1 MNVGFVYDPIYLEH
15 DTGSHPENASRLIKI
30 VDHLKQTGTMKQLV
44 PISPRAAT
52 VGELS
57 AVHTPTYISDV
68 ESFAQGGG
76 GFLDPDTV
84 VSPASYN
91 VALYAAGGL
100 IEAVDAVMAGN
111 VKSAFALVRPP
122 GHHAVCWAAKGFC
135 LFNNIAV
142 AARYAIANYNLERI
156 LIADFD
162 VHHGNGT
169 QDTFYNDPH
178 VLYFSTHQSP
188 WYPGSGHIEETGDRD
203 GKGTNVNVPL
213 PAWCG
218 DDEYL
223 RVYDEVLVPV
233 ARRFRPQLVLV
244 SAGYDAHWSDPLAQ
258 MQLSVTGF
266 ANVVHLL
273 KGLAEELCDDLIVL
287 TLEGG
292 YNLDALAASTR
303 ANFDVLLGN
312 PEILDP
318 LGKPPGARSAPSIEA
333 LLEIVKGTHGLA

>member
-1 MNVGFVYDPIYLEH
+1 VNVGLVYDPIYLEH
-15 DTGSHPENASRLIKI
+15 DTGSHPENASRLTKT
-30 VDHLKQTGTMKQLV
+30 VDHLKHTGTMKQLV
-44 PISPRAAT
+44 RISPRAAT

-57 AVHTPTYISDV
+57 TVHTPTYISDV
-68 ESFAQGGG
+68 ESFAQRGG
-76 GFLDPDTV
+76 GFLDPDTI

-100 IEAVDAVMAGN
+100 IEAVNAVMAGN
-111 VKSAFALVRPP
+111 VESAFALVRPP
-122 GHHAVCWAAKGFC
+122 GHHAFRWEATGFC
-135 LFNNIAV
+135 LFNNIAI
-142 AARYAIANYNLERI
+142 AARYAITNYNLERI

-169 QDTFYNDPH
+169 QDTFYDDPH
-178 VLYFSTHQSP
+178 VLYFCTHQSP
-188 WYPGSGHIEETGDRD
+188 WYPGSGRVEETGDGD
-203 GKGTNVNVPL
+203 GKGTTVNVPL
-213 PAWCG
+213 PAWCS

-223 RVYDEVLVPV
+223 RVYDGILIPL

-266 ANVVHLL
+266 ANVMHLL
-273 KGLAEELCDDLIVL
+273 KELAEELCDDRIVL

-303 ANFDVLLGN
+303 ATIDVLLGN
-312 PEILDP
+312 PEIIDP
-318 LGKPPGARSAPSIEA
+318 IGKNPGARAAPDIEA
-333 LLEIVKGTHGLA
+333 LLEVVKGTHGLA

>member
-1 MNVGFVYDPIYLEH
+1 
-15 DTGSHPENASRLIKI
+15 
-30 VDHLKQTGTMKQLV
+30 MKQIV
-44 PISPRAAT
+44 PVSPRAAT

-68 ESFAQGGG
+68 ESFALRGG

-91 VALYAAGGL
+91 AALYAAGGL
-100 IEAVDAVMAGN
+100 IEAVNAVMTGN

-122 GHHAVCWAAKGFC
+122 GHHAVRWAAKGFC

-169 QDTFYNDPH
+169 QDTFYDDPH

-188 WYPGSGHIEETGDRD
+188 WYPGSGHVEETGNGD
-203 GKGTNVNVPL
+203 GKGTTVNVPL

-233 ARRFRPQLVLV
+233 ARRFRPQLVLA
-244 SAGYDAHWSDPLAQ
+244 SAGYDAHSSDPLAQ
-258 MQLSVTGF
+258 MQVSVTGF
-266 ANVVHLL
+266 ANVMHVL
-273 KGLAEELCDDLIVL
+273 KGLAEELCDGRIVL

-292 YNLDALAASTR
+292 YNLDALAESTR
-303 ANFDVLLGN
+303 ATFDVLLGN
-312 PEILDP
+312 PKIIDTIS
-318 LGKPPGARSAPSIEA
+318 KYPGGRPAPSIEA
-333 LLEIVKGTHGLA
+333 LLEVVKVTHGLA